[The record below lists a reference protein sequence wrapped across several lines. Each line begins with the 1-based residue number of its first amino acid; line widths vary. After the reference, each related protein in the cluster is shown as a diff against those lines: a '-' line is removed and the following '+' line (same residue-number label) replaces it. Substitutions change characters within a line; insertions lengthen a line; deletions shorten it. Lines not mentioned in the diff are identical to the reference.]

1 MLSKISDHLKG
12 GNMKRINST
21 DDTLFE
27 SRYIDKS
34 SSQRYMLSSSSD
46 DSLINLIKN
55 GKYIV
60 TTAVPEDINQVKPE
74 IE

>member
-1 MLSKISDHLKG
+1 
-12 GNMKRINST
+12 MKRINST